1 MSSKPEQ
8 TSVSARAVIACATAL
23 LSLALIA
30 APAYAEDG
38 FIRDKKGCKVSNPS
52 PKPDESV
59 EWSGKCLDGY
69 ADGKGLLQ
77 WYVNGA
83 ASTRYEGTLHGGL
96 LSGRGKL
103 TMPDGATY
111 DGQWLAGKQEGK
123 GVQTMPDGTRYEGD
137 WKNGQ
142 PNGHGVLRDAKGKTL
157 EGEWKNGAYVT
168 DDKDTDDDK

>member
-1 MSSKPEQ
+1 L
-8 TSVSARAVIACATAL
+8 AATL

-30 APAYAEDG
+30 PSVHAEDG
-38 FIRDKKGCKVSNPS
+38 FIRDKKGCKVSNPN
-52 PKPDESV
+52 PKPEESV
-59 EWSGKCLDGY
+59 EWSGKCVEGY

-83 ASTRYEGTLHGGL
+83 ASTRYEGTVQHGQ

-111 DGQWLAGKQEGK
+111 DGQWLAGKQDGK
-123 GVQTMPDGTRYEGD
+123 GVQSMPDGTRYEGE

-142 PNGHGVLRDAKGKTL
+142 PNGHGVLRDAKGKTV
-157 EGEWKNGAYVT
+157 EGEWKNGAYLSE
-168 DDKDTDDDK
+168 DKDNEDDQ